1 MAKKPSSGRMR
12 EKLHLQKRGE
22 DWEDQYG
29 NPQSGDWQTIFTA
42 PAELVP
48 MRGGEGVQAARLTG
62 TQPYIVR
69 IRSCAASRE
78 ITTDWRAVDARN
90 AKRVLNIRTVTNP
103 DQKNGW
109 LELLVDEGVAT

>member
-12 EKLHLQKRGE
+12 EKLHLQKRTMVDDGM
-22 DWEDQYG
+22 G
-29 NPQSGDWQTIFTA
+29 NETAGDFATVFTA
-42 PAELVP
+42 PGELVP

-69 IRSCAASRE
+69 IRSCAASRDV
-78 ITTDWRAVDARN
+78 TPGWRAVDARN
-90 AKRVLNIRTVTNP
+90 DKRVLNIRTVTNP

-109 LELLVDEGVAT
+109 LELLVDDGVAT